1 MPNIICPSP
10 PVQHLTLISV
20 QKIMPYFFTHDRKS
34 RFWIIQALMPQQEIK
49 STEIF
54 RNRTWNISNLIFLI
68 YHNLLEVLLKRLE
81 DDLKIDSCNFLKTGH
96 FSDAISSKQI
106 RAARSKDCAK
116 RSDREN
122 SPLTVKVAGLK

>member
-1 MPNIICPSP
+1 
-10 PVQHLTLISV
+10 
-20 QKIMPYFFTHDRKS
+20 
-34 RFWIIQALMPQQEIK
+34 MPQQEIK

-106 RAARSKDCAK
+106 RAARSKDWAK
-116 RSDREN
+116 RLDREN
-122 SPLTVKVAGLK
+122 SPLTVKVGGLK

>member
-10 PVQHLTLISV
+10 PVQHLTPISV

-34 RFWIIQALMPQQEIK
+34 RFWIKINK

-68 YHNLLEVLLKRLE
+68 YHNLLEVLLKFLE